1 MVIIGITGEY
11 VNYKKRGV
19 DSIVSISKC
28 SDLLF
33 LDKKLEPFLNVAMK
47 FVNYLTKNF

>member
-1 MVIIGITGEY
+1 MVSIGITSEY
-11 VNYKKRGV
+11 VNYKRRGV

-33 LDKKLEPFLNVAMK
+33 LDKKLEPFLNVAIK
-47 FVNYLTKNF
+47 FINYLTKGF